1 MPLALRACAARPT
14 PTAAGGLPRPCR
26 AMPSSGYAAQRRVSE
41 PETKS
46 GAVGKAVH
54 GAAGHDAAK
63 PGGFSVSGVRQLMG
77 ALAFAPALRGS
88 PYEWLIQPCRIDEAC
103 EVRRL

>member
-1 MPLALRACAARPT
+1 
-14 PTAAGGLPRPCR
+14 
-26 AMPSSGYAAQRRVSE
+26 MPSSGYAAQRRVSE